1 MELNI
6 DEVAQL
12 AELVSEH
19 DLSELTV
26 ETDGI
31 KIKLRRGAKVS
42 AAHMTMAAPMALQ
55 APAAATPEA
64 EEDDPASDALTI
76 KAPIVGTFY
85 AAPAPDTPSFVKPG
99 DRVEPETVV
108 CVVEAMKVMN
118 EIKAEV
124 SGVIRRS
131 MVENATP
138 VEYGQPLFEVD
149 PA

>member
-55 APAAATPEA
+55 APVPATPEA
-64 EEDDPASDALTI
+64 EEDDSSSDALTI
-76 KAPIVGTFY
+76 RAPIVGTFY